1 MVAGVLIARTLLE
14 GYLAGVAR
22 NTRTYTVLV
31 CDFCGVEEDDVE
43 NRKFELDGKRR
54 QLESCPS
61 CWEVATVKEL
71 LDTGRQTRR
80 TAKK

>member
-1 MVAGVLIARTLLE
+1 M
-14 GYLAGVAR
+14 AR

-31 CDFCGVEEDDVE
+31 CDFCEAEDETVE
-43 NRKFELDGKRR
+43 NKKFELDGKRR